1 MAKFSE
7 MLFKLALRNES
18 MVESNMSTASPYTVP
33 DPGSS
38 VPGATMPPRNIMPGR
53 NVSKPPN
60 ARDKHDPASWLRRK
74 EQT

>member
-1 MAKFSE
+1 MATFTE

-18 MVESNMSTASPYTVP
+18 MVESNMSYKPPYTVP
-33 DPGSS
+33 DAGAS

-60 ARDKHDPASWLRRK
+60 PRDKHDPASWLRRR